1 MLRRNESSSPG
12 MSCSLRCL
20 DRDLARYGSSRL
32 YFNANWQQ
40 EPGKV
45 NSGSRKQTVT
55 TQDSEDLILD
65 SARARANLNGERS
78 PLEAGPK
85 ASY

>member
-1 MLRRNESSSPG
+1 MKVLRLACHAAYDAWTATNLG
-12 MSCSLRCL
+12 MAQADSLH
-20 DRDLARYGSSRL
+20 
-32 YFNANWQQ
+32 FNANWQQ

-45 NSGSRKQTVT
+45 NSGSRKQMVT
-55 TQDSEDLILD
+55 KQDSGDLILD
-65 SARARANLNGERS
+65 SARVRADLNGERS